1 MTKTTRRKVKIIGY
15 EQYINKA
22 TGEVADFQVIDI
34 AEKDAN
40 FHKFWLFNVINSL
53 DLIGNKKMKFAFWL
67 IENMDSSNKISWT
80 MRQMAE
86 KSGVSLD
93 TVRITMRALMDSNFL
108 VKQNIANYQI
118 NPEAIFKGG
127 KDKRLRIL
135 LDYHEAAASQ
145 NIAQNATDSH
155 TSDFSQSSNTDIPKA
170 KKIAQNATDSHTS
183 DFSQSSNTDIPKAK
197 KIAQNASQEVSEIF
211 KYPRFTYN
219 NFMKLKPEK
228 LINIKKT
235 QYWVLTINEKK
246 QVYRKNGKFFVNFL
260 TTNPNENIKN
270 EIEMALDKYEDYEAE
285 SSVS

>member
-1 MTKTTRRKVKIIGY
+1 MKQTTRRKVKIVGY
-15 EQYINKA
+15 EQYINKT
-22 TGEVADFQVIDI
+22 TGEVEDFQVIDI

-127 KDKRLRIL
+127 KDKRLKIL
-135 LDYHEAAASQ
+135 LDYHEAATSQ
-145 NIAQNATDSH
+145 NIAQNASDDHTD
-155 TSDFSQSSNTDIPKA
+155 DFKQSSNIDIPK
-170 KKIAQNATDSHTS
+170 T
-183 DFSQSSNTDIPKAK
+183 K
-197 KIAQNASQEVSEIF
+197 KIAQNASDRVSEVS
-211 KYPRFTYN
+211 KYPRFAYKS
-219 NFMKLKPEK
+219 FMKLKPEK

-235 QYWVLTINEKK
+235 QYWLLILNNQK

-260 TTNPNENIKN
+260 TTNPDENLKN
-270 EIEMALDKYEDYEAE
+270 KIELALDNYEDCEIE
-285 SSVS
+285 SSAS

>member
-170 KKIAQNATDSHTS
+170 KKIAQNA
-183 DFSQSSNTDIPKAK
+183 
-197 KIAQNASQEVSEIF
+197 SQEVSEIF

-285 SSVS
+285 SSAS

>member
-1 MTKTTRRKVKIIGY
+1 MKQTTRRKVKIVGY
-15 EQYINKA
+15 EQYINKT
-22 TGEVADFQVIDI
+22 TGEVEDFQVIDI

-127 KDKRLRIL
+127 KDKRLKIL

-145 NIAQNATDSH
+145 NIAQNASDDHTD
-155 TSDFSQSSNTDIPKA
+155 DFKQSSNIDIPK
-170 KKIAQNATDSHTS
+170 T
-183 DFSQSSNTDIPKAK
+183 K
-197 KIAQNASQEVSEIF
+197 KIAQNAS
-211 KYPRFTYN
+211 
-219 NFMKLKPEK
+219 
-228 LINIKKT
+228 
-235 QYWVLTINEKK
+235 
-246 QVYRKNGKFFVNFL
+246 
-260 TTNPNENIKN
+260 
-270 EIEMALDKYEDYEAE
+270 D
-285 SSVS
+285 SSNLVI